1 MRKIL
6 VIEDDASI
14 RSRIVDTL
22 ELEGDDYIVVSANNG
37 LEGVERAKTELPD
50 LIISDVMMPGLD
62 GYGVLREVR
71 QHPSTSLTP
80 FIFLSAKGDRDHQ
93 REGMLS
99 GADDYLTKPFT
110 IDELLK
116 TVSAQLAKHTIQQ
129 AQAQQKL
136 DALRESITVSLP
148 HEIRTPLS
156 SIIGFGELLRDYRSM
171 SHENVLAAVEQ
182 ICTNAQRLQRL
193 TENFI
198 LYSQLEVARSSKDLT
213 EALQINVSVLAQ
225 DIIARAAQRTAEEHN
240 RLSDLRFDTAS
251 VTLAISAGHLTKII
265 EEIVDNACKFS
276 SPNTA
281 IAIKGQMIAA
291 SQGDQPYYALTIT
304 DSGRGM
310 TTAQIENIGAYMQF
324 DRKTHEQQGS
334 GFGLILVKRIAEV
347 YRGSISFTAAQNP
360 SGTSVTLTLPVA
372 DEHASQKSMVI

>member
-1 MRKIL
+1 MKKIL

-22 ELEGDDYIVVSANNG
+22 ELEGDDYAVVSAANG
-37 LEGVERAKTELPD
+37 LDGVERAKTELPD
-50 LIISDVMMPGLD
+50 LIISDIMMPELD

-71 QHPSTSLTP
+71 RHPPTALTP

-93 REGMLS
+93 REGMVL

-116 TVSAQLAKHTIQQ
+116 AVSAQLAKHTIQQ
-129 AQAQQKL
+129 TQAQQQL

-148 HEIRTPLS
+148 HELRTPLS

-171 SHENVLAAVEQ
+171 SHENIIAAIEQ

-198 LYSQLEVARSSKDLT
+198 LYAQLEVARSSKDWT
-213 EALQINVSVLAQ
+213 EALQTNVSVLAQ
-225 DIIARAAQRTAEEHN
+225 DIIARAAQRTAEEHD
-240 RLSDLRFDTAS
+240 RLRDVHFDTAP
-251 VTLAISAGHLTKII
+251 VTIAISAGRLTKII
-265 EEIVDNACKFS
+265 EELVDNACKFS
-276 SPNTA
+276 PPNTP
-281 IAIKGQMIAA
+281 ISIKGRVITDVANNQ
-291 SQGDQPYYALTIT
+291 QHYELTIT

-310 TTAQIENIGAYMQF
+310 TVEQIHNIGAYIQF
-324 DRKTHEQQGS
+324 ERKTYEQQGS
-334 GFGLILVKRIAEV
+334 GFGLILVKRIVEV
-347 YRGSISFTAAQNP
+347 YRGSINFTAAQNP

-372 DEHASQKSMVI
+372 GEHASQKSMVI

>member
-1 MRKIL
+1 MKKIL

-22 ELEGDDYIVVSANNG
+22 ELEGDDYAVVSAANG
-37 LEGVERAKTELPD
+37 LVGVERAKTELPD
-50 LIISDVMMPGLD
+50 LIISDIMMPELD

-71 QHPSTSLTP
+71 RHPPTALTP

-93 REGMLS
+93 REGMVL

-116 TVSAQLAKHTIQQ
+116 AVSAQLAKHTIQQ
-129 AQAQQKL
+129 TQAQQQL

-148 HEIRTPLS
+148 HELRTPLS

-171 SHENVLAAVEQ
+171 SHENIIAAIEQ

-198 LYSQLEVARSSKDLT
+198 LYAQLEVARSSKDWT
-213 EALQINVSVLAQ
+213 EALQTNVSVLAQ
-225 DIIARAAQRTAEEHN
+225 DIIARAAQRTAEEHD
-240 RLSDLRFDTAS
+240 RLRDVHFDTAP
-251 VTLAISAGHLTKII
+251 VTIAISAGHLTKII
-265 EEIVDNACKFS
+265 EELVDNACKFS
-276 SPNTA
+276 PPNTP
-281 IAIKGQMIAA
+281 ISIKGRVIADVA
-291 SQGDQPYYALTIT
+291 NNQQHYELTIT

-310 TTAQIENIGAYMQF
+310 TVEQIHNIGAYIQF
-324 DRKTHEQQGS
+324 ERKTYEQQGS
-334 GFGLILVKRIAEV
+334 GFGLILVKWIVEV
-347 YRGSISFTAAQNP
+347 YRGSINFTAAQNP

-372 DEHASQKSMVI
+372 GEHASQKSMVI